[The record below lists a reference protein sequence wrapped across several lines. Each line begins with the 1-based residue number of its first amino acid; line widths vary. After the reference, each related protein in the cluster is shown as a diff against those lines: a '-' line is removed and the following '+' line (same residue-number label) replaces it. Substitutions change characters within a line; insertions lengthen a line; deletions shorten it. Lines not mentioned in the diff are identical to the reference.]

1 MEQEK
6 RRGRRK
12 TEIPGQEDASAHPR
26 SRGRKRQKRGNP
38 LKTLLLLLL
47 CVILAGAGW
56 GIVRLGQTVFSG
68 TTKETEAVE
77 SSREVTPETF
87 PESGAE
93 TFL

>member
-12 TEIPGQEDASAHPR
+12 TEIPGQEDASARPR
-26 SRGRKRQKRGNP
+26 SRGRKRKKRGNP

-56 GIVRLGQTVFSG
+56 GIVRPRQTGSG
-68 TTKETEAVE
+68 GSTRESEAVE